1 MEINKKRI
9 SLIDNNN
16 SDNDEADIIDFKCSD
31 YLNEKRKNEVNNVLS
46 SIISKQ
52 VLLKEAI
59 ENVYICLMCKLKYV
73 SKQEY
78 QLHNINKHNEL

>member
-9 SLIDNNN
+9 SLINDNN
-16 SDNDEADIIDFKCSD
+16 SDNEETDIIDINCND
-31 YLNEKRKNEVNNVLS
+31 YINENRKKEVDKVLS
-46 SIISKQ
+46 DIISKQ

-59 ENVYICLMCKLKYV
+59 ENVYICLICKLKYI

-78 QLHNINKHNEL
+78 QLHNINNH